1 VAEAVQS
8 SRLVRFGTFEVD
20 LSVGELR
27 KSGVKLRLTGQPF
40 LVLTILL
47 ESPREVVTREEL
59 QQRLWPDTFVDVE
72 KKARHD
78 AGLFSFQFL
87 KVFC

>member
-1 VAEAVQS
+1 MAEVVQS

-47 ESPREVVTREEL
+47 ESERSG
-59 QQRLWPDTFVDVE
+59 D
-72 KKARHD
+72 ARRITAAPV
-78 AGLFSFQFL
+78 AGH
-87 KVFC
+87 VC